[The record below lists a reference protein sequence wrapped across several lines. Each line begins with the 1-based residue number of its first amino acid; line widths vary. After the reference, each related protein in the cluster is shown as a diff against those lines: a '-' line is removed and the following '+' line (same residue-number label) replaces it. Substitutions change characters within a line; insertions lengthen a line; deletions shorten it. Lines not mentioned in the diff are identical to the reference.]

1 MSSVYLAVAVASSA
15 VAAPIHPLLYSAS
28 TSTVVTELG
37 TEVPPET
44 GSFNSAGPPGTHTL
58 LDLVDDNGKH
68 LDDQRSEELKIASIT
83 VPSLAQPLVLTGPGE
98 VHMKPSPFQYHRN
111 TPAAEWDEMLEDGTG
126 DEPGPSSPGGV
137 TGISSYADGHGAVR
151 RRVRSMLDPHHGI
164 NARGWVLRDVASST
178 ERYRKAYNAKLA
190 AGTLSP
196 DTLTPEEYA
205 KTLEKL
211 NQVYIDNSTPNQSAS
226 KNHGARALS
235 NIYGADLD

>member
-1 MSSVYLAVAVASSA
+1 MA
-15 VAAPIHPLLYSAS
+15 

-44 GSFNSAGPPGTHTL
+44 GAFNSAGPPGAHTN
-58 LDLVDDNGKH
+58 LDLMTTANMD
-68 LDDQRSEELKIASIT
+68 LDDQRSEELKIASVT

-126 DEPGPSSPGGV
+126 DEPGPSSQGGV

-151 RRVRSMLDPHHGI
+151 RRVRSMPDPHHGI
-164 NARGWVLRDVASST
+164 SGRGWVLMDVPEET
-178 ERYRKAYNAKLA
+178 EIYRKAYNAKIA
-190 AGTLSP
+190 AGTLLPSEAP
-196 DTLTPEEYA
+196 TPEEYA
-205 KTLEKL
+205 KKLEKL
-211 NQVYIDNSTPNQSAS
+211 NQEYIRLSTPNQSAS